1 MNKNN
6 NNTTSQRYWIQEF
19 NAAGV
24 NWIDYV
30 GKDHRTTLDE
40 AVNDLK
46 ATRRT
51 FRARRFRL
59 IVRTDAPIA

>member
-1 MNKNN
+1 MK
-6 NNTTSQRYWIQEF
+6 TAEQRYWLQEF
-19 NAAGV
+19 NPAGV

-40 AVNDLK
+40 AVSDLK
-46 ATRRT
+46 ATRRS

-59 IVRTDAPIA
+59 IVRTDAVLA

>member
-1 MNKNN
+1 MK
-6 NNTTSQRYWIQEF
+6 TAEQRYWIQEF

-40 AVNDLK
+40 AVSDLK
-46 ATRRT
+46 ATRRS
-51 FRARRFRL
+51 FKARRFRL
-59 IVRTDAPIA
+59 IVRTDAVLA